1 MDTGFSPSVIA
12 CFTAISILPLQLR
25 RRAVV
30 TYNSHSS
37 FEGVRFSCWT
47 HSWCFHS
54 LLLSP
59 SWLFSFPPLNNMLK
73 FSGWSWWRDGLKIV
87 CLFWKVELKLALCLW
102 NNNVQAAFLFSQ
114 VILLLSLS
122 FSLPSSLSQ
131 EKKKHKK
138 KLKQRPKEPSSP
150 SFLLFLP
157 LSPSYSPSFHFWR
170 CWLKQ
175 YVLAF
180 KNYNW
185 CLTLTYFSSLFIYYY
200 VLHRKRIQD
209 IHDWHCNQ

>member
-37 FEGVRFSCWT
+37 KQGVRFSCWT

-87 CLFWKVELKLALCLW
+87 CLLWSGIEACPLNASWPFCSLHWWKHQRQKTTCKL
-102 NNNVQAAFLFSQ
+102 LFSFLKWSFSFPFLSLFLYETKKQ
-114 VILLLSLS
+114 RQPRDGTLFSFLSPFPPPLSLILSKLSLLTVLAQTIRPCIQKLQLMSHFNILFIPFHILLR
-122 FSLPSSLSQ
+122 SSS
-131 EKKKHKK
+131 
-138 KLKQRPKEPSSP
+138 
-150 SFLLFLP
+150 
-157 LSPSYSPSFHFWR
+157 
-170 CWLKQ
+170 
-175 YVLAF
+175 
-180 KNYNW
+180 
-185 CLTLTYFSSLFIYYY
+185 
-200 VLHRKRIQD
+200 
-209 IHDWHCNQ
+209 

>member
-30 TYNSHSS
+30 TYNSHSHKVQ
-37 FEGVRFSCWT
+37 VRFSCWT

-87 CLFWKVELKLALCLW
+87 CLLCLKSGGIEACPL
-102 NNNVQAAFLFSQ
+102 NQQRASCFSLFSSDPSPFPFF
-114 VILLLSLS
+114 LSS
-122 FSLPSSLSQ
+122 FM
-131 EKKKHKK
+131 
-138 KLKQRPKEPSSP
+138 KQRNKGNPEMEPSSP

-209 IHDWHCNQ
+209 IHDWHSIDC

>member
-30 TYNSHSS
+30 TYNSHS
-37 FEGVRFSCWT
+37 FFGMRFSCWT

-87 CLFWKVELKLALCLW
+87 CLLCCFEVELKLALW
-102 NNNVQAAFLFSQ
+102 INNVQAAFLFSQ

-122 FSLPSSLSQ
+122 FSLPLWNK
-131 EKKKHKK
+131 ETKAT
-138 KLKQRPKEPSSP
+138 QRPKEPSSP

-185 CLTLTYFSSLFIYYY
+185 CLTKTYFSSLFIYYY

-209 IHDWHCNQ
+209 IHDWHSIDC

>member
-1 MDTGFSPSVIA
+1 MFHCNFHPSFA
-12 CFTAISILPLQLR
+12 TETPCCCYLQL
-25 RRAVV
+25 
-30 TYNSHSS
+30 SHA
-37 FEGVRFSCWT
+37 VRFSCWT

-87 CLFWKVELKLALCLW
+87 ALFEMELKLALCPLRILSF
-102 NNNVQAAFLFSQ
+102 NNVQAAFLFSQ
-114 VILLLSLS
+114 VILLL
-122 FSLPSSLSQ
+122 
-131 EKKKHKK
+131 
-138 KLKQRPKEPSSP
+138 KEPSSP
-150 SFLLFLP
+150 YSFLPSFP

-180 KNYNW
+180 KYYNW

-209 IHDWHCNQ
+209 IHDWHSMLYWRCFFKLVWNSEILCVEVKSLSHELTKDPLH